1 MPSLLQV
8 LQETYI
14 SLAQG
19 PTTCFAVP
27 ELALVVLDESLEV
40 LLEVLVVVALHI
52 QAKNLVVLEVL
63 VVYFD
68 HAALLASESQD
79 NIHLSILQRIQAEVV
94 PESPAVA
101 SHALFLS
108 GQFWPS
114 CPAAVLHPSWA
125 SLVLEATFSSSVA
138 FAPTLHS
145 SVVQMPMTLY
155 SSKLPLW

>member
-52 QAKNLVVLEVL
+52 QAKNLVVLGVHIWSILTMLPLHTPAYPCGGGAGKSGGGIPCFVSFWTVL
-63 VVYFD
+63 AFLSCGCSSSFLGY
-68 HAALLASESQD
+68 LASEEEGGLGT
-79 NIHLSILQRIQAEVV
+79 LSWR
-94 PESPAVA
+94 VA
-101 SHALFLS
+101 LCLA
-108 GQFWPS
+108 
-114 CPAAVLHPSWA
+114 
-125 SLVLEATFSSSVA
+125 
-138 FAPTLHS
+138 
-145 SVVQMPMTLY
+145 
-155 SSKLPLW
+155 